1 LGYKKL
7 EAMKKD
13 FEAWRQTTI
22 GADYPE
28 FQDAK

>member
-1 LGYKKL
+1 MGYKKL

-13 FEAWRQTTI
+13 FDSWRQTTL

-28 FQDAK
+28 FQNAK